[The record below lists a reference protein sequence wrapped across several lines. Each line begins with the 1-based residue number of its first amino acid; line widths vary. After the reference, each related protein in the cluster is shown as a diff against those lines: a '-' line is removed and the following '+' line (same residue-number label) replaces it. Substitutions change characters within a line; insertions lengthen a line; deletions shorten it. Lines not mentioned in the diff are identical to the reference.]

1 MLVIFITNKN
11 SLESVVSHRRCV
23 VPPTLRRY
31 GPAPLLGGVAL
42 GVAMALSS
50 VVAAEPAGET
60 AFAQRQVVAF
70 DIPAQALDRAALA
83 FAEQA
88 GVQVFF
94 DSARLQGFASTALK
108 GRYSLDKGLRR
119 LLGTAPV
126 DYRFD
131 DAQQVTLTRRA
142 RADEQ
147 TLQLQS
153 TTVQGQRLSERQ
165 ETYLQPRSVAV
176 IDREQIDRNPPRHAA
191 DMLEETAGVYTAVS
205 QQDPGLSVNIRGIQ
219 DYGRV
224 NMSVDGMR
232 QNYQQSGHQQ
242 RNGSMYVDPE
252 LLGGVTIEKGATSG
266 MGGAGVIGGVAD
278 FRTLDA
284 RDFIHEGKEFGG
296 RVRATSGL
304 GGYANGTDFI
314 GSGVFALGNEIGDI
328 LLAASERHLGDF
340 DPGTHGSIG
349 ELRTGSRDNPG
360 VEDRIKN
367 SPVAYSGF
375 TMRSRLAKL
384 GLNLPHDQ
392 RMQFSYLRT
401 QVSYDDA
408 NIMDADDDELWEKLG
423 SSNVV
428 SQNFALDYGYAP
440 DNPLIDFKI
449 KLYHVDTRN
458 DQSTLTRGTSQ
469 GYSTTYQTDTYGLQV
484 QNTSTFALSQASIL
498 QSDYGLEFFHDKV
511 RPESDQ
517 TVTSSSAVDYP
528 FAEGMTP
535 EGTRAMGSLFA
546 RLNYDYDGWLNL
558 NAGLRYDRYRLR
570 GDTGMNTRSF
580 CTAEGT
586 CSNAQINVPVLYD
599 VDREEGR
606 FSPTFGLAIKPGVDW
621 LQLFASYGKG
631 WRPPAVT
638 ETLITGRPHGS
649 GSETMYPNPFLE
661 PERSNTWEVG
671 FNIFR
676 ENLFTAED
684 RLGIKVAY
692 FDTRIEDFMFMG
704 YGLRR
709 PGYDPIANI
718 GTTAYVNNLE
728 TTRFRGVEYSLDY
741 DAGSYYANLSYT
753 HMIGAND
760 YCKYETWLGGSEAP
774 VYGSGTGN
782 RRPIIGME
790 PNELNNQLISCGGMM
805 GTAEHMPMDRG
816 SLTLGTRL
824 LDRKLDVGMRVRYS
838 EGFSLTV
845 EEAAGEDMTYPAD
858 WKPYTVYDL
867 FGSYKAT
874 DAVTLRLAVENV
886 TDKAYLVPLGDVL
899 AFTLGRGRTVQ
910 GTLEYTF

>member
-1 MLVIFITNKN
+1 M
-11 SLESVVSHRRCV
+11 SHRRSV
-23 VPPTLRRY
+23 VPPTFRRR
-31 GPAPLLGGVAL
+31 GPAPLLGSVAL

-50 VVAAEPAGET
+50 TAVAAAS
-60 AFAQRQVVAF
+60 ASDRALAQRQVVEF
-70 DIPAQALDRAALA
+70 DIAAQPLDRAALA

-94 DSARLQGFASTALK
+94 DSARLQDFVSTALK
-108 GRYSLDKGLRR
+108 GRYSLDEGLRR
-119 LLGTAPV
+119 LLGSTPV

-131 DAQQVTLTRRA
+131 GVQHVTLTRRVLSDDQA
-142 RADEQ
+142 
-147 TLQLQS
+147 LQLQS
-153 TTVQGQRLSERQ
+153 TTVQGQLLSERQ
-165 ETYLQPRSVAV
+165 ETYLKPRSVAV
-176 IDREQIDRNPPRHAA
+176 IDREQIDRRPPRHAA

-242 RNGSMYVDPE
+242 RNGTMYIDPE
-252 LLGGVTIEKGATSG
+252 LLGGVVVEKGATSG

-278 FRTLDA
+278 FRTLEA
-284 RDFIHEGKEFGG
+284 RDFIREGKEFGG
-296 RVRATSGL
+296 RVRATTGL
-304 GGYANGTDFI
+304 GGYANGTHFI
-314 GSGVFALGNEIGDI
+314 GSGVFALGNEVGDI

-349 ELRTGSRDNPG
+349 ELRTGSRGNPG
-360 VEDRIKN
+360 IEDRIK
-367 SPVAYSGF
+367 SSAVAYSGS

-408 NIMDADDDELWEKLG
+408 NMMDVADEELWEKLG

-428 SQNFALDYGYAP
+428 SQNFALDYSYAP
-440 DNPLIDFKI
+440 DDPLIDFKV

-458 DQSTLTRGTSQ
+458 DQSTLARGTSQ
-469 GYSTTYQTDTYGLQV
+469 AYSTTYQTDTYGLQAE
-484 QNTSTFALSQASIL
+484 NTSFFALSQASSL
-498 QSDYGLEFFHDKV
+498 QANYGLEVFHDKV

-517 TVTSSSAVDYP
+517 AVTASSAVDYP

-535 EGTRAMGSLFA
+535 EGTRVMGSLFT
-546 RLNYDYDGWLNL
+546 RLDYEYDGWLNL

-570 GDTGMNTRSF
+570 GDTGMNIRTF
-580 CTAEGT
+580 YLDG
-586 CSNAQINVPVLYD
+586 SNQQYNVPVLYD

-606 FSPTFGLAIKPGVDW
+606 FSPTFGIAVKPGLDW

-638 ETLITGRPHGS
+638 ETLVSGRPHGG
-649 GSETMYPNPFLE
+649 GSETLYPNPLLE
-661 PERSNTWEVG
+661 PERSSTWEVG
-671 FNIFR
+671 FNVFKER
-676 ENLFTAED
+676 LFTAQD
-684 RLGIKVAY
+684 SLGIKVAY
-692 FDTRIEDFMFMG
+692 FDTKIDDFMFLG

-709 PGYDPIANI
+709 PGYSPIATL

-741 DAGSYYANLSYT
+741 DAGGFYGNFSYT
-753 HMIGAND
+753 HMIGDND
-760 YCKYETWLGGSEAP
+760 YCKKTAWLGGVESP
-774 VYGSGTGN
+774 VYGDGR

-790 PNELNNQLISCGGMM
+790 PDELSNQLSSCGGIM

-816 SLTLGTRL
+816 SLTLGARL
-824 LDRKLDVGMRVRYS
+824 LDRKLDIGVRARYS
-838 EGFSLTV
+838 EGYSLTHDD
-845 EEAAGEDMTYPAD
+845 EESRDMTYPAD

-874 DAVTLRLAVENV
+874 EALTLRLAVDNV

>member
-1 MLVIFITNKN
+1 M
-11 SLESVVSHRRCV
+11 SHRRSA
-23 VPPTLRRY
+23 VPPTFRRR
-31 GPAPLLGGVAL
+31 GPAPLLGSVAL

-50 VVAAEPAGET
+50 TAVAAASAGDR
-60 AFAQRQVVAF
+60 ALAQRQVVEF
-70 DIPAQALDRAALA
+70 DIAAQPLDRAALA

-94 DSARLQGFASTALK
+94 DSARLQDFASTALK
-108 GRYSLDKGLRR
+108 GRYSLDEGLRR
-119 LLGTAPV
+119 LLGSAPV

-131 DAQQVTLTRRA
+131 GVQQVILTRRA
-142 RADEQ
+142 FSDEQ
-147 TLQLQS
+147 VLQLQS
-153 TTVQGQRLSERQ
+153 TTVQGQLLSERQ
-165 ETYLQPRSVAV
+165 ETYLKPRSVAV

-242 RNGSMYVDPE
+242 RNGTMYIDPE
-252 LLGGVTIEKGATSG
+252 LLGGVVVEKGATSG

-278 FRTLDA
+278 FRTLEA
-284 RDFIHEGKEFGG
+284 RDFIREGKEFGG
-296 RVRATSGL
+296 RVRATTGL
-304 GGYANGTDFI
+304 GGYANGTHFI
-314 GSGVFALGNEIGDI
+314 GSGVFALGNEVGDI

-349 ELRTGSRDNPG
+349 ELRTGSRSNPG
-360 VEDRIKN
+360 IEDRIK
-367 SPVAYSGF
+367 SSAVAYSGS

-408 NIMDADDDELWEKLG
+408 NMMDVADEELWEKLG

-428 SQNFALDYGYAP
+428 SQNFALDYSYAP
-440 DNPLIDFKI
+440 DDPLIDFKV

-458 DQSTLTRGTSQ
+458 DQSTLARGTSQ
-469 GYSTTYQTDTYGLQV
+469 AYSTTYQTDTYGLQV
-484 QNTSTFALSQASIL
+484 ENTSFFALSQASSL
-498 QSDYGLEFFHDKV
+498 QANYGLEVFHDKV

-517 TVTSSSAVDYP
+517 AVTASSAVDYP

-535 EGTRAMGSLFA
+535 EGTRVMGSLFT
-546 RLNYDYDGWLNL
+546 RLDYEYDGWLNL

-570 GDTGMNTRSF
+570 GDTGMNIRTF
-580 CTAEGT
+580 YLDG
-586 CSNAQINVPVLYD
+586 SNQQYNVPVLYD

-606 FSPTFGLAIKPGVDW
+606 FSPTFGIAVKPGLDW

-638 ETLITGRPHGS
+638 ETLVSGRPHGG
-649 GSETMYPNPFLE
+649 GSETLYPNPLLE
-661 PERSNTWEVG
+661 PERSSTWEVG
-671 FNIFR
+671 FNVFKER
-676 ENLFTAED
+676 LFTAQD
-684 RLGIKVAY
+684 SLGIKVAY
-692 FDTRIEDFMFMG
+692 FDTKIDDFMFLG

-709 PGYDPIANI
+709 PGYSPIATL

-741 DAGSYYANLSYT
+741 DAGGFYGNFSYT
-753 HMIGAND
+753 HMIGDND
-760 YCKYETWLGGSEAP
+760 YCKKTAWLGGVESP
-774 VYGSGTGN
+774 VYGDGR

-790 PNELNNQLISCGGMM
+790 PDELSNQLSSCGGIM

-816 SLTLGTRL
+816 SLTLGARL
-824 LDRKLDVGMRVRYS
+824 LDRKLDIGVRARYS
-838 EGFSLTV
+838 EGYSLTHDD
-845 EEAAGEDMTYPAD
+845 EESRDMTYPAD

-874 DAVTLRLAVENV
+874 EVLTLRLAVDNV

>member
-1 MLVIFITNKN
+1 MKRKKQRT
-11 SLESVVSHRRCV
+11 SRRRGSAALC
-23 VPPTLRRY
+23 
-31 GPAPLLGGVAL
+31 LGMTIGGCL
-42 GVAMALSS
+42 MALASPLA
-50 VVAAEPAGET
+50 VAVEAVNATQAVPAT
-60 AFAQRQVVAF
+60 MDF
-70 DIPAQALDRAALA
+70 DIPAQPLSAGVLA
-83 FAEQA
+83 FARQS

-94 DSARLQGFASTALK
+94 DSERFAGLQGGAVQ
-108 GRYSLDKGLRR
+108 GRYSLEEALQR
-119 LLGTAPV
+119 LLAVAPV
-126 DYRFD
+126 NYRFFEGGR
-131 DAQQVTLTRRA
+131 QVTLSQR
-142 RADEQ
+142 Q
-147 TLQLQS
+147 TDGDVSELPDV
-153 TTVQGQRLSERQ
+153 TVRGWLSEKER
-165 ETYLQPRSVAV
+165 TYLQPRSVAV
-176 IDREQIDRNPPRHAA
+176 IEREQIDRNPPRHAA

-284 RDFIHEGKEFGG
+284 RDFIREGKEVGG
-296 RVRATSGL
+296 RVRATTGL
-304 GGYANGTDFI
+304 GGYANGTHFI

-328 LLAASERHLGDF
+328 LIAASERHLGVF

-349 ELRTGSRDNPG
+349 ELRTGSRANPDI
-360 VEDRIKN
+360 EDRIKN

-392 RMQFSYLRT
+392 RMQLSYLRT

-408 NIMDADDDELWEKLG
+408 NIMDVADEELWERLG

-440 DNPLIDFKI
+440 DNPLIDFKA

-458 DQSTLTRGTSQ
+458 EQSTLARGITQ
-469 GYSTTYQTDTYGLQV
+469 AYSITYQTDTYGLQV
-484 QNTSTFALSQASIL
+484 QNTSAFALSQASIL
-498 QSDYGLEFFHDKV
+498 KADYGLELFHDKV
-511 RPESDQ
+511 SPDSNQ
-517 TVTSSSAVDYP
+517 AVAASSAVDFP

-535 EGTRAMGSLFA
+535 DGTRTMGSLFA
-546 RLNYDYDGWLNL
+546 RLDYEYDGWLNL

-570 GDTGMNTRSF
+570 GDTGMNTRTF
-580 CTAEGT
+580 YLDG
-586 CSNAQINVPVLYD
+586 SNQQYNVPVLYD

-638 ETLITGRPHGS
+638 ETLITGRPHG
-649 GSETMYPNPFLE
+649 GGAETMYPNPFLE
-661 PERSNTWEVG
+661 PERSSTWEVG

-692 FDTRIEDFMFMG
+692 FDTRIDDFMYMG
-704 YGLRR
+704 FGLMR
-709 PGYDPIANI
+709 PGYDPVPNI

-741 DAGSYYANLSYT
+741 DAGGLYGNLSYT
-753 HMIGAND
+753 HMIGDND
-760 YCKYETWLGGSEAP
+760 YCKRIAWLGGSESP
-774 VYGSGTGN
+774 VYGVGGR
-782 RRPIIGME
+782 RRPIIGMQ
-790 PNELNNQLISCGGMM
+790 PNEAASQLVNCDGIM

-824 LDRKLDVGMRVRYS
+824 LDRKLDLGVRARYS
-838 EGFSLTV
+838 EGFSMTL
-845 EEAAGEDMTYPAD
+845 EEDLAGDSYVYPAD
-858 WKPYTVYDL
+858 WKQYTVYDL

-874 DAVTLRLAVENV
+874 DALTLRLAVENV

>member
-1 MLVIFITNKN
+1 M
-11 SLESVVSHRRCV
+11 SHRRSV
-23 VPPTLRRY
+23 VPPTFRRR
-31 GPAPLLGGVAL
+31 GPAPLLGSVAL

-50 VVAAEPAGET
+50 TAVAAASAGDR
-60 AFAQRQVVAF
+60 ALAQRQVVEF
-70 DIPAQALDRAALA
+70 DIAAQPLDRAALA

-94 DSARLQGFASTALK
+94 DSARLQDFASTALK
-108 GRYSLDKGLRR
+108 GRYSLDEGLRR
-119 LLGTAPV
+119 LLGSAPV

-131 DAQQVTLTRRA
+131 GAQQVTLTRRA
-142 RADEQ
+142 FSDEQ
-147 TLQLQS
+147 ALQLQS
-153 TTVQGQRLSERQ
+153 TTVQGHLLSERQ
-165 ETYLQPRSVAV
+165 EAYLKPRSVAV

-242 RNGSMYVDPE
+242 RNGTMYIDPE
-252 LLGGVTIEKGATSG
+252 LLGGVVVEKGATSG

-278 FRTLDA
+278 FRTLEA
-284 RDFIHEGKEFGG
+284 RDFIREGKEFGG
-296 RVRATSGL
+296 RVRATTGL
-304 GGYANGTDFI
+304 GGYANGTHFI
-314 GSGVFALGNEIGDI
+314 GSGVFALGNEVGDI

-349 ELRTGSRDNPG
+349 ELRTGSRSNPG
-360 VEDRIKN
+360 IEDRIK
-367 SPVAYSGF
+367 SSAVAYSGS

-408 NIMDADDDELWEKLG
+408 NMMDVADEELWEKLG

-428 SQNFALDYGYAP
+428 SQNFALDYSYAP
-440 DNPLIDFKI
+440 DDPLIDFKV

-458 DQSTLTRGTSQ
+458 DQSTLARGTSQ
-469 GYSTTYQTDTYGLQV
+469 AYSTTYQTDTYGLQV
-484 QNTSTFALSQASIL
+484 ENTSFFALSQASSL
-498 QSDYGLEFFHDKV
+498 QANYGLEVFHDKV

-517 TVTSSSAVDYP
+517 AVTASSAVDYP

-535 EGTRAMGSLFA
+535 EGTRIMGSLFT
-546 RLNYDYDGWLNL
+546 RLDYEYDGWLNL

-570 GDTGMNTRSF
+570 GDTGMNIRTF
-580 CTAEGT
+580 YLDG
-586 CSNAQINVPVLYD
+586 SNQQYNVPVLYD

-606 FSPTFGLAIKPGVDW
+606 FSPTFGIAVKPGLDW

-638 ETLITGRPHGS
+638 ETLVSGRPHGG
-649 GSETMYPNPFLE
+649 GSETLYPNPFLE
-661 PERSNTWEVG
+661 PERSSTWEVG

-676 ENLFTAED
+676 ERLFTAED
-684 RLGIKVAY
+684 SLGIKVAY
-692 FDTRIEDFMFMG
+692 FDTKIDDFMFLG
-704 YGLRR
+704 YGLQR
-709 PGYDPIANI
+709 PGYSPTPTL

-741 DAGSYYANLSYT
+741 DAGGFYGNFSYT
-753 HMIGAND
+753 HMIGDND
-760 YCKYETWLGGSEAP
+760 YCKRTAWLGGLESP
-774 VYGSGTGN
+774 VHGDG
-782 RRPIIGME
+782 RRPPIIGME
-790 PNELNNQLISCGGMM
+790 PNEAGNQLVNCGGIM

-816 SLTLGTRL
+816 SLTFGARL
-824 LDRKLDVGMRVRYS
+824 LDRKLDLGVRARYS
-838 EGFSLTV
+838 EGYSLTHDD
-845 EEAAGEDMTYPAD
+845 EESRDMTYPAD

-874 DAVTLRLAVENV
+874 DALTLRLAVENV

-910 GTLEYTF
+910 GTLEYAF

>member
-1 MLVIFITNKN
+1 MKQQHGKVGYRRLALSLVVGSCFGCLGVSPLWAVESSDVASTAPAALVDFNIPAQ
-11 SLESVVSHRRCV
+11 SLESAV
-23 VPPTLRRY
+23 L
-31 GPAPLLGGVAL
+31 
-42 GVAMALSS
+42 M
-50 VVAAEPAGET
+50 
-60 AFAQRQVVAF
+60 
-70 DIPAQALDRAALA
+70 

-88 GVQVFF
+88 GMQVIF
-94 DSARLQGFASTALK
+94 DSQRLSGLQGNAVR
-108 GRYSLDKGLRR
+108 GRLGIEQGLQQ
-119 LLGTAPV
+119 LLGSAPV
-126 DYRFD
+126 VYRLD
-131 DAQQVTLTRRA
+131 GARQVTLSRQAGSAAAAGATELA
-142 RADEQ
+142 AV
-147 TLQLQS
+147 
-153 TTVQGQRLSERQ
+153 TVLGQRLSERQ
-165 ETYLQPRSVAV
+165 ELYRTPGAVAV

-242 RNGSMYVDPE
+242 RNGTMYVDPE

-304 GGYANGTDFI
+304 GGYANGTHFI

-349 ELRTGSRDNPG
+349 ELRTGSAFNPG
-360 VEDRIKN
+360 VEDRLKN
-367 SPVAYSGF
+367 STVDYSGY

-392 RMQFSYLRT
+392 RVQLSYLRT
-401 QVSYDDA
+401 QVSSDDA
-408 NIMDADDDELWEKLG
+408 NMMDVDNEDLWEKLG
-423 SSNVV
+423 DSNVV
-428 SQNFALDYGYAP
+428 SQNFALDYRHAP
-440 DNPLIDFKI
+440 DDPLLDFKA
-449 KLYHVDTRN
+449 KLYYVDTRN
-458 DQSTLTRGTSQ
+458 DQSNLARGSAQ
-469 GYSTTYQTDTYGLQV
+469 GYDATYKTITYGLQV
-484 QNTSTFALSQASIL
+484 ENTSTFTLGEASIL
-498 QSDYGLEFFHDKV
+498 KANYGLEAFHDKV
-511 RPESDQ
+511 SPDSNQ
-517 TVTSSSAVDYP
+517 AVSSSSAVDYP
-528 FAEGMTP
+528 SAEGLTP
-535 EGTRAMGSLFA
+535 SGTRTMASLFT
-546 RLNYDYDGWLNL
+546 RLDYEYDNWLTL

-570 GDTGMNTRSF
+570 GETGMNTRTF
-580 CTAEGT
+580 ILGT
-586 CSNAQINVPVLYD
+586 TQQTNEPLLFD
-599 VDREEGR
+599 VEREEGR
-606 FSPTFGLAIKPGVDW
+606 FSPTFGIAVKPGLDW

-638 ETLITGRPHGS
+638 ETLVTGSHSTGS
-649 GSETMYPNPFLE
+649 STIYPNPYLKA
-661 PERSNTWEVG
+661 ERSSAWEVG
-671 FNIFR
+671 FNIFKQGLLT
-676 ENLFTAED
+676 NED

-692 FDTRIEDFMFMG
+692 FDTKIDDFMFMG

-709 PGYDPIANI
+709 PGYQPIATI
-718 GTTAYVNNLE
+718 GTAAYVNNLE

-741 DAGSYYANLSYT
+741 DAGSYYGNLSYT
-753 HMIGAND
+753 HMIGSND
-760 YCKYETWLGGSEAP
+760 YCKRVTWLGGSMDA
-774 VYGSGTGN
+774 VSGP
-782 RRPIIGME
+782 RQPITEMV
-790 PNELNNQLISCGGMM
+790 PNELNNQEVSCGGGIM

-824 LDRKLDVGMRVRYS
+824 LERKLDLGVRARYS
-838 EGFSLTV
+838 AGYYLTV
-845 EEAAGEDMTYPAD
+845 NDDERVDMTYPAD

-874 DAVTLRLAVENV
+874 DALTLRLAVENV